1 MRRQD
6 FPTGVFFILF
16 SRIFPASVSPLRTPP
31 FSLWLSHSKCK
42 NHPSPWSQP
51 SSGQN
56 VSCTPGGYRPDLGRF
71 QESWQRTKE
80 EAGKIKSPQLPQCG
94 GPLGA
99 VSSNRSEGDFTHPQV
114 GQAERLACRKRPPNA
129 FLRAEARTHFFCPAG
144 PIDNFLIILPV

>member
-6 FPTGVFFILF
+6 LPTGVFFILF
-16 SRIFPASVSPLRTPP
+16 SRIFPASVSPLRTPT

-42 NHPSPWSQP
+42 NHPPPWSQP

-114 GQAERLACRKRPPNA
+114 GQAERLACRERLPNA
-129 FLRAEARTHFFCPAG
+129 FFGQKPAPTFSAPQG
-144 PIDNFLIILPV
+144 QLITF